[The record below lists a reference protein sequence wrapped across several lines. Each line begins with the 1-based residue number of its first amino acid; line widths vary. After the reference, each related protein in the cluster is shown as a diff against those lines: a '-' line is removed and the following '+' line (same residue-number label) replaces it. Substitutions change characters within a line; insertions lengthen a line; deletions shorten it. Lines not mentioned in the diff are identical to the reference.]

1 MQWTSWPSRSAQHQE
16 AAQQKFGLPRFAPLT
31 VSAVQR
37 VCARV
42 VADANPFKL
51 PPPLTTEQSLDK
63 HKIVGFHAGCYL
75 IIYSSL
81 NGGWE
86 NIDPGSRERQ
96 TKSATQHTGR
106 WETNTRGSEK
116 RNFLTVPKLIELGAQ
131 PCRFGTGKSAPGER
145 LRIIAAHAPMPA
157 AVSQAF
163 LAQTYA
169 LCMLILALNY
179 LAAQLLM
186 EWAQTANEFKARL
199 TIQRANRIF
208 VNVHENIPLHVAF
221 LTGAMV
227 ITTGSGLE
235 TGLAYAIMVYTAART
250 AWLACYKGAPKP
262 LDASNLLSVLYGTCL
277 YTPVCAMFARAN
289 RPSVSPAR
297 CLITLCACA
306 GASLLALL
314 TGLLISLSAAFS
326 GKTEAFGHTHRGRED
341 QVL

>member
-1 MQWTSWPSRSAQHQE
+1 MPSS
-16 AAQQKFGLPRFAPLT
+16 
-31 VSAVQR
+31 VSAPGWLR
-37 VCARV
+37 TLIPL
-42 VADANPFKL
+42 NY

-145 LRIIAAHAPMPA
+145 LRIIATHAPMPT

>member
-1 MQWTSWPSRSAQHQE
+1 MPSS
-16 AAQQKFGLPRFAPLT
+16 
-31 VSAVQR
+31 VSAPGWLR
-37 VCARV
+37 TLIPL
-42 VADANPFKL
+42 NY